1 MNVLVVAPHMD
12 DEVLGCGGSIA
23 RHVEA
28 GDNVQVCVVCNR
40 SYGHTYDSVSIA
52 AEKQSAEK
60 ARLILGYH
68 GLQFLDLP
76 DEKLYAH
83 LQEAITAIEQVVA
96 NTQPNIVY
104 TAFGG
109 DLHQDHRTV
118 AHAVSIVLRAGA
130 APSVKRALAFEVPS
144 GTDQALPGDG
154 QPFTPSVFIDIGA
167 QLERKIAAMEVY
179 TREMREFPHPRSLE
193 MLTAKARTRG
203 AQVALGAA
211 EAFVLL
217 KEIV

>member
-1 MNVLVVAPHMD
+1 M
-12 DEVLGCGGSIA
+12 
-23 RHVEA
+23 
-28 GDNVQVCVVCNR
+28 
-40 SYGHTYDSVSIA
+40 
-52 AEKQSAEK
+52 
-60 ARLILGYH
+60 
-68 GLQFLDLP
+68 
-76 DEKLYAH
+76 
-83 LQEAITAIEQVVA
+83 
-96 NTQPNIVY
+96 
-104 TAFGG
+104 
-109 DLHQDHRTV
+109 
-118 AHAVSIVLRAGA
+118 
-130 APSVKRALAFEVPS
+130 KRALAFEVPS